1 MSNFWQPQSSGR
13 GPTIWKG
20 KRDKPDMFAVYVAY
34 EKLTYTVFLE
44 SHNIDIKLLDY
55 QHTHFPQ
62 KEAKAN
68 IVIRIIIIVTLI

>member
-1 MSNFWQPQSSGR
+1 
-13 GPTIWKG
+13 
-20 KRDKPDMFAVYVAY
+20 MFAVYVAY

-55 QHTHFPQ
+55 QHMHFPQ
-62 KEAKAN
+62 KEDKAN